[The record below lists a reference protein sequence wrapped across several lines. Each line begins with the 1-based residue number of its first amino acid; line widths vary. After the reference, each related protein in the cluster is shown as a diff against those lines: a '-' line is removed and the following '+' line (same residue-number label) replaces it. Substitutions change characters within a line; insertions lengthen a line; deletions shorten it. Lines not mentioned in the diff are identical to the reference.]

1 MNRLASISVFAIRA
15 LAAMMLV
22 ALLAGGLNA
31 GSGAA
36 AHSAGH
42 VHLHL
47 ESREA
52 GLHAQDAN
60 CCQPAASNAAC
71 VGGCAFACG
80 TYAQPSP
87 WLFLD
92 GTAEIDHRF
101 PFLRHL
107 AGAMPDLA
115 TPPPKVPG

>member
-1 MNRLASISVFAIRA
+1 MNRLASISVVAIRA
-15 LAAMMLV
+15 LAALMLV
-22 ALLAGGLNA
+22 ALLAGGSNA

-36 AHSAGH
+36 AHTAGH

-47 ESREA
+47 ESGEA

-80 TYAQPSP
+80 AYATPSP
-87 WLFLD
+87 SLILD
-92 GTAEIDHRF
+92 GTAEIDPRF
-101 PFLRHL
+101 PSLRHPS
-107 AGAMPDLA
+107 GAMPDLA
-115 TPPPKVPG
+115 TPPPKVLG